1 MTSQVDIANYALNT
15 LGATNITS
23 LDENSKPARIIN
35 QRYES
40 VRDTVFRAHP
50 WNCLLRRV
58 ELAKESTSPEFGYAN
73 QYALPTDPFCL
84 RVLEFSNGT
93 LSYPQDNMTS
103 NSGGPVFVIEGRK
116 LLTDEGIAKIK
127 YVGRVTD
134 PQQYEANL
142 IETLAAKLAME
153 IAYAITGS
161 NSIIQVTASLYDQ
174 KLKEARFVDSTEG
187 APQRIEASEFIEARL

>member
-1 MTSQVDIANYALNT
+1 M
-15 LGATNITS
+15 
-23 LDENSKPARIIN
+23 
-35 QRYES
+35 
-40 VRDTVFRAHP
+40 
-50 WNCLLRRV
+50 
-58 ELAKESTSPEFGYAN
+58 AKESTAPEFGYAN

-103 NSGGPVFVIEGRK
+103 NSGAPVFVIEGRK
-116 LLTDEGIAKIK
+116 LLTDEGVAKIK

-142 IETLAAKLAME
+142 VETLAAKLAME

-161 NSIIQVTASLYDQ
+161 NSIIQLTAGLYDQ
-174 KLKEARFVDSTEG
+174 KLKEARFVDGTEG